1 MKISSRF
8 SIAVHIVLILAVR
21 GGSQK
26 MTSEFLASCIHVNPV
41 VIRRILGQLKKAEIA
56 DVKPGEGGAFLVK
69 DVSELTLF
77 DIYQAVEVVEDFSL
91 FNSHSESETKCP
103 VDCHSCPKL
112 SETGCTAGSESEGC
126 SDASREDCCYI
137 HSSIEDHLKSAQKA
151 MEESLKGTT
160 VYNMIEEMMASIPKG
175 LNN

>member
-21 GGSQK
+21 GSSQK
-26 MTSEFLASCIHVNPV
+26 MTSDFLASCIFVNPV

-56 DVKPGEGGAFLVK
+56 DVKSGEGGAFLLK
-69 DVSELTLF
+69 DVSDLTLF
-77 DIYQAVEVVEDFSL
+77 DIYQAVEVVEDVSL
-91 FNSHSESETKCP
+91 FNSHKGAEMKCP

-112 SETGCTAGSESEGC
+112 SGGNDVGGTENENCPSTSSE
-126 SDASREDCCYI
+126 ACCYI
-137 HSSIEDHLKSAQKA
+137 HSSIEDHLLSAQKA
-151 MEESLKGTT
+151 MEESLKRTT
-160 VYNMIEEMMASIPKG
+160 VHQMIEDMMAAIPKE